1 MGVDEYY
8 CGCLLGF
15 GQAID
20 MVDFQPEDVSSS
32 GVPRDG
38 TTLADIPK
46 EMMLGAEC
54 NLLDLQIE

>member
-1 MGVDEYY
+1 
-8 CGCLLGF
+8 
-15 GQAID
+15 
-20 MVDFQPEDVSSS
+20 MVDFQPEDVSSA

-46 EMMLGAEC
+46 EMMLWAEC